1 MRGRSGADNRLHS
14 PRAPPAKCA
23 RRAAR
28 AAGPPPA
35 KQPRVTPPA
44 RLLLALALAG
54 CGGVPPSSAAPP
66 PALPSPPSPDD
77 GGAPPASSVDLA
89 PPALADASSPADLA
103 HAPEDLARPLPT
115 KKTLNF
121 TWQGE
126 ELYYYCGPSSARMAL
141 STRMT
146 NLPSQQEL
154 GSYMGTTSN
163 GTDDI
168 GLVRGALDHYLNI
181 TAYLETDL
189 PDDPPTAAQQ
199 AALKKALVASID
211 AGYGL
216 VANVVSGWRPPG
228 YPPNGTIYHYV
239 ALVGYD
245 QGGDKVLIAD
255 PAATGCGDGLCGNPS
270 SGFYNV
276 PKSYWIN
283 TSDLGVWITP
293 KGYTYHP

>member
-1 MRGRSGADNRLHS
+1 MRASVLAFALQSGAAVKTLIL
-14 PRAPPAKCA
+14 PI
-23 RRAAR
+23 
-28 AAGPPPA
+28 
-35 KQPRVTPPA
+35 
-44 RLLLALALAG
+44 ALATLVG
-54 CGGVPPSSAAPP
+54 CGGAQLGAH
-66 PALPSPPSPDD
+66 DD
-77 GGAPPASSVDLA
+77 GGGAPPDDTQSPDLGSSDVGDAGADGQDLGA
-89 PPALADASSPADLA
+89 HDLGARDMAKPADLA
-103 HAPEDLARPLPT
+103 KPADMATAPPA

-126 ELYYYCGPSSARMAL
+126 VEYYMCGPSAARMAL
-141 STRMT
+141 STRMA
-146 NLPSQQEL
+146 NPPSQQEL
-154 GSYMGTTSN
+154 ASYMGTTTN
-163 GTDDI
+163 GTDYI

-181 TAYLETDL
+181 TAYKEADL
-189 PDDPPTAAQQ
+189 TTDPPTAAQQ
-199 AALKKALVASID
+199 AALKQDLVDSID

-228 YPPNGTIYHYV
+228 YPSSGTIYHYI

-245 QGGDKVLIAD
+245 AHGDKVLVAD

-293 KGYTYHP
+293 KGYTWHP